1 MPDADEINTLAM
13 GRPQV
18 TREALDAL
26 VAYQRAALAAND
38 ARLPAGI
45 ERGRLEVLQA
55 MVRDYCGRRWTA
67 KRLESRRAELSAK
80 KAAGQLTAKEAEK
93 LEAAEKESARVSD
106 LGQLEAR
113 YGKDALD
120 LLKEREDELLSLH
133 EQLRGCV

>member
-1 MPDADEINTLAM
+1 M

-18 TREALDAL
+18 TREALEAL
-26 VAYQRAALAAND
+26 VAYQKTGLATND

-55 MVRDYCGRRWTA
+55 MVRDFCGRRWTA
-67 KRLESRRAELSAK
+67 KRLEARRAELLAK
-80 KAAGQLTAKEAEK
+80 KAQGQLTAKEAEK
-93 LEAAEKESARVSD
+93 LEAADKESARVSD
-106 LGQLEAR
+106 LGPLEAR

-120 LLKEREDELLSLH
+120 LLREREDELLALH